1 MKRFL
6 FLKKKEQSSIELDDL
21 IVSFDLGVPFFQND
35 IVRILLVLALFPLL
49 ASFIVLGSTIFPI
62 SIPIILRYNV
72 YFGVSLLGDW
82 WQVYIFPV
90 AGIFLYVVHIL
101 LARHYYGL
109 RERIA
114 SYLVLLASFFM
125 GSGILLIAISLGI
138 VNF

>member
-1 MKRFL
+1 MKRLL
-6 FLKKKEQSSIELDDL
+6 FWKKKSHDPLDDL
-21 IVSFDLGVPFFQND
+21 IVSFDVGIPFFKND
-35 IVRILLVLALFPLL
+35 IVRILLLLALFPLL

-62 SIPIILRYNV
+62 SIPLILRYNV

-82 WQVYIFPV
+82 WQVYVFPI
-90 AGIFLYVVHIL
+90 AGVFLYVVHML
-101 LARHYYGL
+101 LAQHYYSL

-125 GSGILLIAISLGI
+125 GSGIMLIAIALGI

>member
-1 MKRFL
+1 MKKFL
-6 FLKKKEQSSIELDDL
+6 FWQKKEHDPLDDL
-21 IVSFDLGVPFFQND
+21 IVSFDLGTPFFKND
-35 IVRILLVLALFPLL
+35 IVRILLVLGLFPLM
-49 ASFIVLGSTIFPI
+49 ASFVVLGVTIFPI
-62 SIPIILRYNV
+62 NIPLVLRYNV

-82 WQVYIFPV
+82 WQVYVFPI
-90 AGIFLYVVHIL
+90 AGIFLYLVHVL

-125 GSGILLIAISLGI
+125 GLGIMLIAISLGI

>member
-1 MKRFL
+1 MKRRL
-6 FLKKKEQSSIELDDL
+6 FWEKKDQNPLDDL
-21 IVSFDLGVPFFQND
+21 IVSFDLGTPFLKND
-35 IVRILLVLALFPLL
+35 IVRIILVLSLFPLL
-49 ASFIVLGSTIFPI
+49 GSFVILGSTIFPI

-82 WQVYIFPV
+82 WQVYVFPI
-90 AGIFLYVVHIL
+90 AGIFLYGIHVL

-114 SYLVLLASFFM
+114 SYLVLLAGFFM
-125 GSGILLIAISLGI
+125 GSGILLIAIALGI

>member
-1 MKRFL
+1 MKFRRL
-6 FLKKKEQSSIELDDL
+6 WPRKEENPLDDL
-21 IVSFDLGVPFFQND
+21 IVSFDLGTPFFKND
-35 IVRILLVLALFPLL
+35 IVRILLVLGLFPLI
-49 ASFIVLGSTIFPI
+49 ASFVVLGATIFPI

-82 WQVYIFPV
+82 WQVYLFPGS
-90 AGIFLYVVHIL
+90 GIFFYAVHVL

-125 GSGILLIAISLGI
+125 GCGILLIAIALGI

>member
-1 MKRFL
+1 MKKFL
-6 FLKKKEQSSIELDDL
+6 FWKKKDHNPLDDL
-21 IVSFDLGVPFFQND
+21 IVSFDVGTPFLKND
-35 IVRILLVLALFPLL
+35 IVRVLLILGLFPLM

-62 SIPIILRYNV
+62 SIPLILRYNV

-82 WQVYIFPV
+82 WQVYVFPLAAV
-90 AGIFLYVVHIL
+90 FLYIVHFL
-101 LARHYYGL
+101 LARHYYNL

-125 GSGILLIAISLGI
+125 GSGFLLIAISLGI

>member
-1 MKRFL
+1 MKRLL
-6 FLKKKEQSSIELDDL
+6 FWKKREQNPLDKL
-21 IVSFDLGVPFFQND
+21 IVSFDLGTPFFKND
-35 IVRILLVLALFPLL
+35 IVRILLFIGLFPLL

-62 SIPIILRYNV
+62 SIPLILRYNV

-82 WQVYIFPV
+82 WQVYVFPV
-90 AGIFLYVVHIL
+90 AGIFLYGVHVL

-125 GSGILLIAISLGI
+125 GSGIMLIAIALGI

>member
-1 MKRFL
+1 MKPRL
-6 FLKKKEQSSIELDDL
+6 FLGKKEQNPLDDL
-21 IVSFDLGVPFFQND
+21 IVSFDLGTPFLKND
-35 IVRILLVLALFPLL
+35 IVRILLALSLFPVLG
-49 ASFIVLGSTIFPI
+49 SFVILGSTIYPI
-62 SIPIILRYNV
+62 SIPVILRYNV

-82 WQVYIFPV
+82 WQVYVFPV
-90 AGIFLYVVHIL
+90 AGIFLYAIHVL

-125 GSGILLIAISLGI
+125 GSGILLIAIALGI

>member
-1 MKRFL
+1 MKRIL
-6 FLKKKEQSSIELDDL
+6 FWQKKTRVPLDDL
-21 IVSFDLGVPFFQND
+21 IVSFDLGTPFFKND

-49 ASFIVLGSTIFPI
+49 ASFIVLGSTIFPLGV
-62 SIPIILRYNV
+62 PLILRYNV

-90 AGIFLYVVHIL
+90 AGIFLYIVHII
-101 LARHYYGL
+101 LARHYYSL

-114 SYLVLLASFFM
+114 SYLILLASFFM
-125 GSGILLIAISLGI
+125 GSGIMLIAISLGI

>member
-1 MKRFL
+1 MKHIL
-6 FLKKKEQSSIELDDL
+6 FWQKKEHDPLDDL
-21 IVSFDLGVPFFQND
+21 IVSFDLGTPFIKND
-35 IVRILLVLALFPLL
+35 IVRILLVLGLFPLL

-62 SIPIILRYNV
+62 SIPLVLRYNV

-82 WQVYIFPV
+82 WQVYVFPL
-90 AGIFLYVVHIL
+90 AGIFLYLVHVL
-101 LARHYYGL
+101 LAHHYYSL

-125 GSGILLIAISLGI
+125 GSGIMLIAVALGI